1 MPRTTHLLDFIVL
14 FISALICWEKSL
26 SLKPLSLILS
36 MPFPGVMLLSN
47 SIMYFLARVDSFL
60 AQEAPLPNLSSAY
73 SPVNYETFTQR
84 LIPFLSGEANLR
96 KRSVFVI
103 LAIFNL
109 RIFTYIALLFI
120 ITHIC
125 PKVDYMFKFLFD

>member
-1 MPRTTHLLDFIVL
+1 MLGKVVVIKAIEPYPVYAVPW
-14 FISALICWEKSL
+14 SYALVKL
-26 SLKPLSLILS
+26 YY
-36 MPFPGVMLLSN
+36 V
-47 SIMYFLARVDSFL
+47 FLARVDSFL

-73 SPVNYETFTQR
+73 SPVNSETFTQR

-109 RIFTYIALLFI
+109 RIITYIALLFI